1 MRAVSMAGNVTF
13 GAPSSILPSQG
24 KHIATVAAPVRPY
37 ICDGFEPMRYPM
49 VNLVFVI
56 LLLAKSR
63 IRLKD
68 MNMRVPIPQ
77 LI

>member
-24 KHIATVAAPVRPY
+24 KHIATVAAPVRTY
-37 ICDGFEPMRYPM
+37 ICDGFEPMWYPM

-56 LLLAKSR
+56 LLLAKSL
-63 IRLKD
+63 IRLGGT
-68 MNMRVPIPQ
+68 NARVPLPQ